1 LEGKTLMQISG
12 EHIAVTGAGS
22 GLGEATAHALA
33 KAGAKVSVLDR
44 NGEAALRVAK
54 AIGGHAVT
62 LDVTDAG
69 AGAGLDDAIAAL
81 GPLRGLVN
89 SAGIGG
95 ASRIVGRDGPM
106 ALEAFE
112 KTIRV
117 NLIGTFNMLR
127 LAAARMQNNPP
138 DGDGARGAIVNTA
151 SVAAFDGQIGQ
162 AAYAASKGG
171 IVSLALPAA
180 RELARFGIRINTVA
194 PGIFL
199 TPLLAELPEDVQK
212 GIAASIPF
220 PNRLG
225 DPAEFADVVL
235 LCLTNSY
242 LNAEVIRLDGGV
254 RLPPK

>member
-1 LEGKTLMQISG
+1 MDLAGR
-12 EHIAVTGAGS
+12 HIAVTGGGS
-22 GLGEATAHALA
+22 GLGEAVARALA
-33 KAGAKVSVLDR
+33 AKGARVTVIDR
-44 NGEAALRVAK
+44 NTEGAARVAGDV
-54 AIGGHAVT
+54 GGHALT
-62 LDVTDAG
+62 LDVTDEAAG
-69 AGAGLDDAIAAL
+69 AALDAAIAVQ
-81 GPLRGLVN
+81 GPLWGLVN
-89 SAGIGG
+89 CAGIGG

-106 ALEAFE
+106 PLEAFE

-127 LAAARMQNNPP
+127 LAAARMQGNTP
-138 DGDGARGAIVNTA
+138 DTDGARGAIVNTA

-171 IVSLALPAA
+171 IVALALPAA

-199 TPLLAELPEDVQK
+199 TPLLAELPDDVQQ

-225 DPAEFADVVL
+225 NPAEFAEVVL
-235 LCLTNSY
+235 MCLTNPY

-254 RLPPK
+254 RLPPR

>member
-1 LEGKTLMQISG
+1 MDIAG
-12 EHIAVTGAGS
+12 EHIAVTGGGS
-22 GLGEATAHALA
+22 GLGEAVARTLAARGAL
-33 KAGAKVSVLDR
+33 VTVIDR
-44 NGEAALRVAK
+44 NADAAARVASETDGN
-54 AIGGHAVT
+54 ALT
-62 LDVTDAG
+62 LDVTDDRAG
-69 AGAGLDDAIAAL
+69 DALDAAIGRM

-89 SAGIGG
+89 CAGIGG

-106 ALEAFE
+106 ALDLFE
-112 KTIRV
+112 RTIRV
-117 NLIGTFNMLR
+117 NLIGSFNMLR
-127 LAAARMQNNPP
+127 LAAARMQANAP
-138 DGDGARGAIVNTA
+138 DTDGGRGAIVNTA

-171 IVSLALPAA
+171 IVALALPAA
-180 RELARFGIRINTVA
+180 RELARFGIRVNTVA

-199 TPLLAELPEDVQK
+199 TPLLAELPQEVQQ

-225 DPAEFADVVL
+225 DPSEFADVVL
-235 LCLTNSY
+235 MCLTNSY

>member
-1 LEGKTLMQISG
+1 MMEITGA
-12 EHIAVTGAGS
+12 HVAVTGGGS
-22 GLGEATAHALA
+22 GLGKAVVLALA
-33 KAGAKVSVLDR
+33 GRGARVTVIDR
-44 NGEAALRVAK
+44 NAEGAARVAA
-54 AIGGHAVT
+54 AIGGFALP
-62 LDVTDAG
+62 LDVTDEG
-69 AGAGLDDAIAAL
+69 AGAELDRTIATM

-89 SAGIGG
+89 CAGIGG

-106 ALEAFE
+106 ALDGFE
-112 KTIRV
+112 RIIRV
-117 NLIGTFNMLR
+117 NLMGTFNMMR
-127 LAAARMQNNPP
+127 LAASRMQSNTP
-138 DGDGARGAIVNTA
+138 DTDGGRGAIVNTA

-180 RELARFGIRINTVA
+180 RELARFGIRVNTVA
-194 PGIFL
+194 PGIFM
-199 TPLLAELPEDVQK
+199 TPLLAELPQEVQD

-225 DPAEFADVVL
+225 DPSEFAEVVL
-235 LCLTNSY
+235 MCLTNSY

>member
-1 LEGKTLMQISG
+1 MDIAGA
-12 EHIAVTGAGS
+12 HIAVTGGGS
-22 GLGEATAHALA
+22 GLGEAVVMALA
-33 KAGAKVSVLDR
+33 ARGAKVTVIDR
-44 NGEAALRVAK
+44 NAAAAQRVAG
-54 AIGGHAVT
+54 AAGGHALP
-62 LDVTDAG
+62 LDVTDEA
-69 AGAGLDDAIAAL
+69 AGAGLDTAIAAQ

-89 SAGIGG
+89 CAGIGG
-95 ASRIVGRDGPM
+95 ASRIVGREGPM
-106 ALEAFE
+106 PLEAFE
-112 KTIRV
+112 RTIRV

-127 LAAARMQNNPP
+127 LAAARMQGNDPDP
-138 DGDGARGAIVNTA
+138 DGGRGAIVNTA

-171 IVSLALPAA
+171 IVALALPAA
-180 RELARFGIRINTVA
+180 RELARFGIRVNTVA

-199 TPLLAELPEDVQK
+199 TPLLAELPDAVQA

-220 PNRLG
+220 PPRLG

>member
-1 LEGKTLMQISG
+1 MELAGA
-12 EHIAVTGAGS
+12 HVVVTGGGS
-22 GLGEATAHALA
+22 GLGAAVARALA
-33 KAGAKVSVLDR
+33 ARKAQVTVIDR
-44 NGEAALRVAK
+44 NADGAARVASD
-54 AIGGHAVT
+54 IGGNTLT
-62 LDVTDAG
+62 LDVTDDAAG
-69 AGAGLDDAIAAL
+69 AALDAAVGRM

-89 SAGIGG
+89 CAGIGG
-95 ASRIVGRDGPM
+95 AARIVGREGPM
-106 ALEAFE
+106 TLDAFE
-112 KTIRV
+112 RTIRV

-127 LAAARMQNNPP
+127 LAAARMQVNAP
-138 DGDGARGAIVNTA
+138 DADGERGSIVNTA

-171 IVSLALPAA
+171 IVALALPAA
-180 RELARFGIRINTVA
+180 RELARFGIRVNTVA

-199 TPLLAELPEDVQK
+199 TPLLAELPDEAQQ

-235 LCLTNSY
+235 MCLSNGY

>member
-1 LEGKTLMQISG
+1 MMRIDGA
-12 EHIAVTGAGS
+12 HIAVTGGGS
-22 GLGEATAHALA
+22 GLGEAVVRALA
-33 KAGAKVSVLDR
+33 ARGARVTVIDR
-44 NGEAALRVAK
+44 SSEGAARVAD
-54 AIGGHAVT
+54 AVGGQALT
-62 LDVTDAG
+62 LDVTDAN
-69 AGAGLDDAIAAL
+69 AGAALDGAISAQ

-89 SAGIGG
+89 CAGIGG

-106 ALEAFE
+106 ELSAFE
-112 KTIRV
+112 RTIHV

-127 LAAARMQNNPP
+127 LAAARMQGNEP

-171 IVSLALPAA
+171 IVAMALPAA
-180 RELARFGIRINTVA
+180 RELARFGIRVNTVA

-199 TPLLAELPEDVQK
+199 TPLLAELPTDVQA
-212 GIAASIPF
+212 GIAGSIPF
-220 PNRLG
+220 PPRLG

-235 LCLTNSY
+235 MCLTNSY
-242 LNAEVIRLDGGV
+242 LNGEVIRLDGGV